1 MIEKNS
7 DDLVR
12 IGQALA
18 EKLGLEEVNT
28 GKPHRGIEYRIG
40 DGYET
45 AGPVQL
51 AMLVLETIKGED
63 NHENRLL

>member
-1 MIEKNS
+1 MIENS
-7 DDLVR
+7 DDLAC

-18 EKLGLEEVNT
+18 EVLGLEEVGT
-28 GKPHRGIEYRIG
+28 GRPHRGTEYRIG

-51 AMLVLETIKGED
+51 ARLVLETINAME
-63 NHENRLL
+63 EERT